1 MSVRRPPIRGSSLF
15 PASSA
20 LAQPMPSSLEKAKPF
35 LVLSEFEKFDIRG
48 ALLNVVLQNSESSSS
63 RVTGQ
68 EQLFFSL
75 L

>member
-1 MSVRRPPIRGSSLF
+1 
-15 PASSA
+15 
-20 LAQPMPSSLEKAKPF
+20 MPSSLEKAKPF

-68 EQLFFSL
+68 EQLFFFL